1 MPTSATA
8 AFGTILSRGDGGGT
22 EVFTAVAEVTGLEWS
37 GYKLDTPE
45 ATHDPITST
54 FTVTAASTTF
64 ILPAGVLVQ
73 VGGVM
78 RVASATTLPSG
89 LTAATDYYV
98 KTFSAPNATISATPG
113 GTAVTFADAGTGVHT
128 MTYGTAWRD
137 VVPTLKDGGEISME
151 LSFVPGNATQSGTA
165 GVLLDQKNKTLRNFK
180 ITWPDATVL
189 AFPAYVT
196 SFKPSAPVDGK
207 LAASVTLK
215 LTGAPTLA

>member
-1 MPTSATA
+1 MPTNAIA
-8 AFGTILSRGDGGGT
+8 AFGTILSRGDGGGS
-22 EVFTAVAEVTGLEWS
+22 EVFTAMAEVTALEWS

-45 ATHDPITST
+45 TTHDPITST

-64 ILPAGVLVQ
+64 ILPSGVLVQ

-89 LTAATDYYV
+89 LAAATDYYV
-98 KTFSAPNATISATPG
+98 KTFSAPNATLSATPG
-113 GTAVTFADAGTGVHT
+113 GTAITFADAGTGVHT

-137 VVPTLKDGGEISME
+137 VIPSLKDGGEMSME
-151 LSFVPGNATQSGTA
+151 LNFVPGNATQSGTA
-165 GVLLDQKNKTLRNFK
+165 GVLLDLKNKTRRN
-180 ITWPDATVL
+180 WSLAYPDATAL
-189 AFPAYVT
+189 LFSAYIT

-207 LAASVTLK
+207 LAGSVTLK